1 MHTIPK
7 PLAAHLRTA
16 GGRLCQSAAG
26 VFAVGHPKPVALLP
40 GSFNP
45 LHVGH
50 RTLAAVAGR
59 RLGCD
64 VHFELSVTNVDKPE
78 LSVEVVAERVR
89 QFVGVGSVWVTRAAG
104 VLKKSDLFPG
114 AAFVLG
120 FDTAV
125 RLIDPKYYGGERGRD
140 AALAKLIERGCR
152 VIVGGRA
159 DGAGVFRVWEDGLAG
174 EFRDLFDV
182 IPEGEFRVDVSSTQ
196 LRANL
201 GEPGPQGPRV
211 RGAAT

>member
-1 MHTIPK
+1 MFSIPP
-7 PLAAHLRTA
+7 PLAEHLRTA
-16 GGRLCQSAAG
+16 GGVICQTPDGIFSSG
-26 VFAVGHPKPVALLP
+26 TPKPLAVLP

-50 RTLAAVAGR
+50 RALAEVAGR
-59 RLGCD
+59 RLGCE

-78 LSVEVVAERVR
+78 LPPEVVAERVR

-125 RLIDPKYYGGERGRD
+125 RLIDPKYYAGERGRD
-140 AALAKLIERGCR
+140 AALEKMIERGCR
-152 VIVGGRA
+152 VLVGGRA
-159 DGAGVFRVWEDGLAG
+159 DDAGVFRVWEDGLAG
-174 EFRDLFDV
+174 AFRDLFEV
-182 IPEGEFRVDVSSTQ
+182 IPEGEFRVDVSSTR
-196 LRANL
+196 LRAN
-201 GEPGPQGPRV
+201 
-211 RGAAT
+211 GAT